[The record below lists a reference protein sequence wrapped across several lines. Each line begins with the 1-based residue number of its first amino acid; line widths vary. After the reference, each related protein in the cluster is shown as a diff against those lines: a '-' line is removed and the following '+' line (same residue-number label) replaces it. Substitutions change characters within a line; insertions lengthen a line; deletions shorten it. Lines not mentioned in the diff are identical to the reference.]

1 MGCFDTFVGLEIEGK
16 LHFLAD
22 NRLLPVPMEKISY
35 NKTKIVATVGPASNT
50 KEMLRA
56 LAKEGVDVFRLNF
69 SHGTHADHQKVID
82 FVREINAEL
91 GTHIALL
98 QDLQGPKIRVNEVKE
113 GTVLQPRSSL
123 IITTRELLGDHEI
136 VSTSYKNLPR
146 DVKVGDM
153 VLIDDGK
160 IELKVSEV
168 RDIDVVCEVV
178 YGGPLKSRKGINLPY
193 SRVSAPSLTD
203 KDREDLEFGLRNR
216 IDWVALSFV
225 RKAKDI
231 DILRAIIDE
240 HKAPTK
246 IIAKIEKP
254 EALENIDAVLSAT
267 DGVMVARGDLGV
279 EIWLEEVPMVQKMLV
294 EKCNRLSK
302 PVIVATQM
310 MESMIENPRPTRA
323 ETNDVANAVM
333 DGADA
338 LMLSAE
344 TAAGRYPIEVI
355 RSMVR
360 TINSVEKQANVYYRF
375 REVDTHSPIFVN
387 DSLVLAACKLAK
399 EINAKAIVGMTASG
413 YSALKSS
420 SHRPNTNIFVF
431 TSNKG
436 ILNTMNLV
444 WATRAYYYEKQNST
458 DETIADVEA
467 ILKRDGHVKS
477 GDVFIILAS
486 MPIHERN
493 RTNMLKVHMVS

>member
-1 MGCFDTFVGLEIEGK
+1 MDKV
-16 LHFLAD
+16 
-22 NRLLPVPMEKISY
+22 SY
-35 NKTKIVATVGPASNT
+35 NKTKIVATVGPASNS

-56 LAKEGVDVFRLNF
+56 LAMEGVDVFRLNF
-69 SHGTHADHQKVID
+69 SHGTHADHQKVIN
-82 FVREINAEL
+82 FVREINAEM

-113 GTVLQPRSSL
+113 GTILQPRSTL
-123 IITTRELLGDHEI
+123 IITTRELVGNHEI
-136 VSTSYKNLPR
+136 VSTSYGNLHK
-146 DVKVGDM
+146 DVTPGDM
-153 VLIDDGK
+153 ILIDDGK
-160 IELKVSEV
+160 IELKVTEV
-168 RDIDVVCEVV
+168 RDTDVVCEVV
-178 YGGPLKSRKGINLPY
+178 YGGPLKSRKGINLPN

-203 KDREDLEFGLRNR
+203 KDLVDLEFGLKNNL
-216 IDWVALSFV
+216 DWVALSFV
-225 RKAKDI
+225 RKAQDI
-231 DILRAIIDE
+231 DVLRGIIEE
-240 HKAPTK
+240 HDSTTR

-254 EALENIDAVLSAT
+254 EALENIDAVLAAT
-267 DGVMVARGDLGV
+267 DAVMVARGDLGV
-279 EIWLEEVPMVQKMLV
+279 EIWLEEVPMVQKMLI
-294 EKCNRLSK
+294 EKCNKLAK

-360 TINSVEKQANVYYRF
+360 TIGSVEKQANIYYRF
-375 REVDTHSPIFVN
+375 REVDPHSPIFIN

-399 EINAKAIVGMTASG
+399 EINAKAIVGMTSSG
-413 YSALKSS
+413 YSAFKSS

-431 TSNKG
+431 TSNKS

-444 WATRAYYYEKQNST
+444 WATRAYYYEKQTST
-458 DETIADVEA
+458 DETIADVQA
-467 ILKRDGHVKS
+467 ILKRDGHVKT
-477 GDVFIILAS
+477 GDVFISLAS

-493 RTNMLKVHMVS
+493 RTNMMKVNVVD

>member
-1 MGCFDTFVGLEIEGK
+1 
-16 LHFLAD
+16 
-22 NRLLPVPMEKISY
+22 MEKISY
-35 NKTKIVATVGPASNT
+35 NKTKIVATVGPASNS

-82 FVREINAEL
+82 FVRELNEEM

-113 GTVLQPRSSL
+113 GTILQPRSTL

-136 VSTSYKNLPR
+136 VSTSYAGLPN
-146 DVKVGDM
+146 DVTEGDM
-153 VLIDDGK
+153 ILIDDGK
-160 IELKVSEV
+160 IELKVMEV

-178 YGGPLKSRKGINLPY
+178 YGGPLKSRKGINLPN

-203 KDREDLEFGLRNR
+203 KDLKDLEFGLKNKL
-216 IDWVALSFV
+216 DWVALSFV

-231 DILRAIIDE
+231 DILRGIIEE
-240 HKAPTK
+240 HDSTTR

-254 EALENIDAVLSAT
+254 EALENIDAVLAAT
-267 DGVMVARGDLGV
+267 DAVMVARGDLGV

-294 EKCNRLSK
+294 EKCNKLGK

-360 TINSVEKQANVYYRF
+360 TIGSVEKQANIYYRF
-375 REVDTHSPIFVN
+375 REVDPHSPIFIN

-399 EINAKAIVGMTASG
+399 EINAKAIVGMTSSG
-413 YSALKSS
+413 YSAFKSS

-431 TSNKG
+431 TSNKS

-444 WATRAYYYEKQNST
+444 WATRAYYYEKQTST
-458 DETIADVEA
+458 DETIADVQA
-467 ILKRDGHVKS
+467 ILKRDGHVKT
-477 GDVFIILAS
+477 GDVFISLAS

-493 RTNMLKVHMVS
+493 RTNMMKVNVVD